1 MRAVV
6 TPNEVK
12 VASDAKPELRELEEW
27 ANSLEFLIKEDK
39 RREDRLKQTLTL
51 EAGAG
56 LSNSLLN
63 GCFFI
68 PCITQA
74 PLTMTEVGTVST
86 TMLTKDFLVEVSKL
100 GTLSKSLF

>member
-12 VASDAKPELRELEEW
+12 VARDAKPELRELEEW

-39 RREDRLKQTLTL
+39 RREDRLKQTLTS

-56 LSNSLLN
+56 LSNS
-63 GCFFI
+63 F
-68 PCITQA
+68 
-74 PLTMTEVGTVST
+74 
-86 TMLTKDFLVEVSKL
+86 
-100 GTLSKSLF
+100 